1 MGQDD
6 EFFYYPDIE
15 REVSDLKNDEEN
27 QVMLPR
33 MYNIENTQVQS
44 DFILVVDRI
53 EGNIAVCEKRATREI
68 LEIELSKLPSG
79 IKEGNVVRYIN
90 GFYILDIEEQKNI
103 EQRIAKKM
111 DDLWN

>member
-6 EFFYYPDIE
+6 EFFNYPDIE
-15 REVSDLKNDEEN
+15 CEVSDLKNDE
-27 QVMLPR
+27 
-33 MYNIENTQVQS
+33 ENTQVQS

-90 GFYILDIEEQKNI
+90 GVYILDIEEQKNI

>member
-15 REVSDLKNDEEN
+15 REVSDLKNDE
-27 QVMLPR
+27 
-33 MYNIENTQVQS
+33 ENTQVQS

-90 GFYILDIEEQKNI
+90 GVYILDIEEQKNI